1 MESNYSPNDALRDV
15 AATREQAAQRIN
27 TPGWYYPMLSLV
39 ALIFCLTPALL
50 IDRAPL
56 AVSTV
61 MMLLPI
67 ICMLLIVSYVNR
79 TGMTLGWRNYG
90 PRSRR
95 AYLTFCAFFIL
106 PMVIA
111 ALTALAPHGWI
122 YGLSCGLISAGS
134 ALVLGPRLDSTVK
147 QEIRDGFVPLP
158 HKLAKGNQ

>member
-1 MESNYSPNDALRDV
+1 MESNYTPQDALRDV
-15 AATREQAAQRIN
+15 SVAREQAAQRLI
-27 TPGWYYPMLSLV
+27 TPGWYYPMLALV

-50 IDRAPL
+50 IDRSPL
-56 AVSTV
+56 VLSTV

-79 TGMTLGWRNYG
+79 TGMTLGWRTYG
-90 PRSRR
+90 PKSRR
-95 AYLTFCAFFIL
+95 AYLTLCAFFIL

-111 ALTALAPHGWI
+111 SLTALAPYGWI

-134 ALVLGPRLDSTVK
+134 ALILGPRLDSTVK
-147 QEIRDGFVPLP
+147 QEIRDGFAPLP